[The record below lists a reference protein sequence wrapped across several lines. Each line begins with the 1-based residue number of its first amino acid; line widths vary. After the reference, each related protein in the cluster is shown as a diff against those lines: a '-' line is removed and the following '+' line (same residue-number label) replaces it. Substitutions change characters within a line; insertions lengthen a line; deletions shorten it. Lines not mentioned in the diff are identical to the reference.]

1 MGAVAADL
9 QGLQSSAFEAFP
21 QPALL
26 FREDGR
32 LAAANEAA
40 ELLFGQA
47 LGPLSRGTLG
57 LLGEAVSRLA
67 EAARA
72 RGHAVARDQEIVVGA
87 LTVCRADLAAS
98 AVRAGG
104 VLIALSPR
112 DPFGRAEASEAD
124 SLGGL
129 GRALAHEIKN
139 PLAGIRGAAQ
149 LLKDGARAE
158 DAALA
163 ELIVEETERIR
174 RLADRIE
181 DLAQEGPVRRE
192 AVNIHKVLDR
202 VGTLL
207 ASAWGDGVA
216 LKHEYDPSLPD
227 ALGDED
233 QLVQVFLNLV
243 KNAAEA
249 ARSRGDGQGEIR
261 ISTAYRHQP
270 RPGPG
275 EPQGRPATPLEVR
288 VRDNGPG
295 VPSALRD
302 RLFQPFASGRPGGT
316 GLGLAVTSRLVA
328 VHGGSIEVE
337 SEPGRTV
344 FRVLLPV
351 ATNLGAAA

>member
-9 QGLQSSAFEAFP
+9 QSLQSSAFEAFP

-26 FREDGR
+26 FTGDGR
-32 LAAANEAA
+32 LAAAKEPA
-40 ELLFGQA
+40 ELLFGLA
-47 LGPLSRGTLG
+47 LGPVVRGSVAV
-57 LLGEAVSRLA
+57 LGEAAGLLA
-67 EAARA
+67 RSALA
-72 RGHAVARDQEIVVGA
+72 RGHARARDVEIVVGGLA
-87 LTVCRADLAAS
+87 VCRADLAAS
-98 AVRAGG
+98 VMRDGG
-104 VLIALSPR
+104 VLLALSPR
-112 DPFGRAEASEAD
+112 DPFGRAEAAD
-124 SLGGL
+124 AGSLGGL

-163 ELIVEETERIR
+163 DLIVEETERIR
-174 RLADRIE
+174 RLADRME
-181 DLAQEGPVRRE
+181 DLAQEGPARRE

-202 VGTLL
+202 VGALL
-207 ASAWGDGVA
+207 ASTVGEGLSLRQD
-216 LKHEYDPSLPD
+216 YDPSLPD

-249 ARSRGDGQGEIR
+249 VRDRAGVGGEILV
-261 ISTAYRHQP
+261 STAYRHQP

-275 EPQGRPATPLEVR
+275 EPASRPATPLEVR

-295 VPSALRD
+295 VPPALRD
-302 RLFQPFASGRPGGT
+302 RLFQPFASGKPGGT
-316 GLGLAVTSRLVA
+316 GLGLTLTARLVA

-351 ATNLGAAA
+351 AIGAEAKP